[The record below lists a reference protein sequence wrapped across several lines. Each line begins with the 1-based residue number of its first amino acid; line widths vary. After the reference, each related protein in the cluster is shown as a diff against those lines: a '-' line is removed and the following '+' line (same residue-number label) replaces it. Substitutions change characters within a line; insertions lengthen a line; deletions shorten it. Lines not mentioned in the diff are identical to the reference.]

1 MMIQRPRRF
10 LPIVLARR
18 SIPSLLLL
26 ALMVMGLPALSG
38 AQQACLPDGDVDR
51 NGSVTAADALLA
63 FQQALSLV
71 QLDTCQL
78 TIADVFPQPSAPDGS
93 ITASDALCIFQRAL
107 SLPSCLPDA
116 PANLP
121 PVVNVGPDLFV
132 DEGDTVYLSGLAD
145 DPDGDIASYLWEQTS
160 GPDVVLSGAETAT
173 ASFTAPE
180 VPTDET
186 LMFQLTVTDN
196 EGARTPSDELTV
208 TVWQVES
215 AVLKVSV
222 FGEGDLNVVGSSDQL
237 DCDAITMCEGIFDR
251 GREIVIEAS
260 PAADWIL
267 DGWGDC
273 DQVSGNQCTVSLT
286 GDRLV
291 SVTFLSEEPVEL
303 QDGVIVLDDDQ
314 LTRIVSYDAD
324 TGLLVVTPGMLGVN
338 DWMVGDILLSDGV
351 DTDPEQ
357 LLAFALRITHIE
369 STPGDIRIET
379 DRVSLAE
386 LFRSG
391 SFSSRE
397 QVQDATLPSIVAS
410 DSTIVLDQRLPKTP
424 RTTFDLGGGASVSTE
439 LDFNFDHQIA
449 FNADPLEMRVVLNAQ
464 ATGSF
469 EVDLG
474 PLSSG
479 VLVNESFK
487 LKEFNRPV
495 WIPIVIPT
503 PVGPIPWRIPVM
515 INVPVHLTVQ
525 VEVGLTVEPA
535 ATYTV
540 TTTAGMHYRDGPDG
554 ESLESI
560 FNVDTQPTLTFG
572 GIDDVLTG
580 ERPLEDVKLKV
591 EAGLMTSAEALF
603 FNSAG
608 PVIAFHPY
616 FGGETCDWSFLNL
629 YTGANLEV
637 GGKLEVSLDDWLGG
651 SDDSDYDVS
660 EELYLPPLTVG
671 PTNIGTIRLW
681 PAGTPPALPVRD
693 LEVFYVG
700 VDRLYLRW
708 LEPGNRC
715 GVLGYNVYRD
725 GRKIGNVATLEQVKE
740 DVAGQDTEPIRY
752 FDEGL
757 KPDTEYCYQVAAVLP
772 TGEEA
777 RRSIEVCDA
786 TLEPVPPTDVQLPDP
801 KSRSMTV
808 AWTPPW
814 NSPWVSGYVI
824 YRHAVVD
831 YGFGFYSDAD
841 PDDFRVVGRTTAED
855 EEFTVTGLDPETQY
869 CFSVASV
876 YDNRFTS
883 EKSYAACD
891 HTVRAT
897 PYVWIVP
904 DQERIVEGQS
914 AIFRVRFDPPP
925 ESELVLITTE
935 WWSRPYREPTT
946 KTTTVQPGTTTVTVA
961 IVPTNMDT
969 LDEQAAW
976 YKVLVARS
984 DQYDFFSRRQGDVYV
999 DDDDTVDTVL
1009 LPMIEE
1015 VSWIEEGGQPQTIHL
1030 DTPTCDATWGTEE
1043 PEEYTLHVF
1052 PRGRLVLGRDHAYNF
1067 DAELSLYDDRGLNGR
1082 VGYIRHSTYPTITKH
1097 SRDAIHLG
1105 QEDLESI
1112 TYYSVRD
1119 PDWRGLYCNT
1129 PTGESPVQWSV
1140 P

>member
-1 MMIQRPRRF
+1 MTTQRLWRF
-10 LPIVLARR
+10 LPLVLGQRIAHH

-26 ALMVMGLPALSG
+26 ALMIIGLPALSG
-38 AQQACLPDGDVDR
+38 AQQTCRPDGDVDQ

-410 DSTIVLDQRLPKTP
+410 DSTIVLEQRLPKTP
-424 RTTFDLGGGASVSTE
+424 RTFDLGGGASVSTE

-503 PVGPIPWRIPVM
+503 PLGPIPWRIPVM

-572 GIDDVLTG
+572 GIDDVLVG

-637 GGKLEVSLDDWLGG
+637 GGKLEVSLGDWLGG

-693 LEVFYVG
+693 LEVFYIG

-725 GRKIGNVATLEQVKE
+725 GRKIGNVAALEQVKE
-740 DVAGQDTEPIRY
+740 DAAGQDAEPIRY

-757 KPDTEYCYQVAAVLP
+757 KLDTEYCYQVAAVLP

-777 RRSIEVCDA
+777 RRSIEVCDD
-786 TLEPVPPTDVQLPDP
+786 TLKLVLPTNVQVQDP
-801 KSRSMTV
+801 TSNSMVVT
-808 AWTPPW
+808 WTPPW

-824 YRHAVVD
+824 YRHAVVG
-831 YGFGFYSDAD
+831 YGFYSDAD

-855 EEFTVTGLDPETQY
+855 EEFTVTGLEPETQY

-876 YDNRFTS
+876 YDNRYTS
-883 EKSYAACD
+883 DRSRVVCGG
-891 HTVRAT
+891 TTRAT
-897 PYVWIVP
+897 PYVSITP
-904 DQERIVEGQS
+904 DEDQITEGQS
-914 AIFRVRFDPPP
+914 AIFNVRFSPPP
-925 ESELVLITTE
+925 ETELVLITTQG
-935 WWSRPYREPTT
+935 WSTPYREHMT
-946 KTTTVQPGTTTVTVA
+946 KTMMVQPGTRESTVA
-961 IVPTNMDT
+961 TVQTHPDT
-969 LDEQAAW
+969 LDEPRAT
-976 YKVLVARS
+976 YKIWIEPTE
-984 DQYDFFSRRQGDVYV
+984 QYDVWNRSGVVYV
-999 DDDDTVDTVL
+999 DDDDTRDVVRLPTVSIPW
-1009 LPMIEE
+1009 LPKGAKWQEIILNTPGCASNTFAEKFSLQ
-1015 VSWIEEGGQPQTIHL
+1015 VRPEGEIRFRRH
-1030 DTPTCDATWGTEE
+1030 
-1043 PEEYTLHVF
+1043 
-1052 PRGRLVLGRDHAYNF
+1052 HASNF
-1067 DAELSLYDDRGLNGR
+1067 RAYLKLYDARGLNGYLAR
-1082 VGYIRHSTYPTITKH
+1082 LVDRPDQWSYSYICSRNYSCTRL
-1097 SRDAIHLG
+1097 SRD
-1105 QEDLESI
+1105 EVESDI
-1112 TYYSVRD
+1112 YYTLHD
-1119 PDWRGLYCNT
+1119 PNWWGRWCHT
-1129 PTGESPVQWSV
+1129 PTGEFTIQWSV